1 MEYLLA
7 KYYIKTKKNLKE
19 VAEKIAREETT
30 GNWVGETPPTEL
42 FKKAQAY
49 VRNIEEISKGEGI
62 IEINFPV
69 INLNLSD
76 PFSAIWLFL
85 TGGPVF
91 EYPDY
96 QKVRLL
102 DFELPKVL
110 LKKFPGPKF
119 GIKGTRKIMNLK
131 ENDLII
137 GTIIKPCAGL
147 TPEEVA
153 RKCYEAAVAGVNF
166 IKDDE
171 KMNNPEYCPLKKKVK
186 LVSKALKKAYEET
199 GNKVIYAPHITTRP
213 DKIKDA
219 AKIAIE
225 CGATAL
231 MFNYLAA
238 GFASLQIL
246 AEDKDISVP
255 IYAHSGGRS
264 IFSRVAGQGI
274 DSRVIAKFVRLCGG
288 DYFQIGVIGGYL
300 LGTKKEML
308 EFVKIFREKIDSIKD
323 TVPVVAGG
331 LTALNLIENIKTFG
345 IDIMG
350 LAGTSILNHPLGIKA
365 GVKAFHLAK
374 EAYFK
379 KIPLREYAK
388 EHIELKILL
397 KEENEQ

>member
-1 MEYLLA
+1 MEYISA
-7 KYYIKTKKNLKE
+7 KYYIQTKKNLRE

-30 GNWVGETPPTEL
+30 GNWVGKGKPTKL
-42 FKKAQAY
+42 FKKAQAF
-49 VRNIEEISKGEGI
+49 VKDVKEISPGKGI

-69 INLNLSD
+69 INLNPDDSYT
-76 PFSAIWLFL
+76 AIWLFL

-96 QKVRLL
+96 QKVRLV
-102 DFELPKVL
+102 DFEIPKIL
-110 LKKFPGPKF
+110 LKRFPGPKF

-131 ENDLII
+131 EDDLIL

-153 RKCYEAAVAGVNF
+153 KKCYEAAIGGLNF

-186 LVSKALKKAYEET
+186 LVAKALKNAYEET

-213 DKIKDA
+213 DKIKDL

-225 CGATAL
+225 CGANGL
-231 MFNYLAA
+231 MLNYLSA
-238 GFASLQIL
+238 GFSSLQIL
-246 AEDKDISVP
+246 AEDKNINVP

-264 IFSRVAGQGI
+264 IFSRIPGQGI

-288 DYFQIGVIGGYL
+288 DYFQIGVLGGYL
-300 LGTKKEML
+300 LGTKQEML
-308 EFVKIFREKIDSIKD
+308 EFVRIFREKIENIKD

-331 LTALNLIENIKTFG
+331 LTAVNLVENIKAFG
-345 IDIMG
+345 IDIMA
-350 LAGTSILNHPLGIKA
+350 LAGTSILNHPDGIRA
-365 GVKAFHLAK
+365 GVIAFKQAK

-379 KIPLREYAK
+379 KIPLKEYAK
-388 EHIELKILL
+388 EHRELRLVLEK
-397 KEENEQ
+397 

>member
-1 MEYLLA
+1 MEYILA
-7 KYYIKTKKNLKE
+7 KYYIQTKRNLKE

-30 GNWVGETPPTEL
+30 GNWVGSGKPTKL
-42 FKKAQAY
+42 FRKAQAY
-49 VRNIEEISKGEGI
+49 VKEIQEVGRGKGI
-62 IEINFPV
+62 IEILFPLV
-69 INLNLSD
+69 NLNLDD

-102 DFELPKVL
+102 DFELPKSL

-131 ENDLII
+131 EDDLIL

-147 TPEEVA
+147 TPNEVA
-153 RKCYEAAVAGVNF
+153 KKCYEASAGGVNF

-186 LVSKALKKAYEET
+186 LVAKMLKKAYEET
-199 GNKVIYAPHITTRP
+199 GNKTIYAPHITTRP
-213 DKIKDA
+213 DKIKEM

-225 CGATAL
+225 CGADAV
-231 MFNYLAA
+231 MFNYFAA

-246 AEDKDISVP
+246 AEDKNISVP

-264 IFSRVAGQGI
+264 IFSRVPNQGI
-274 DSRVIAKFVRLCGG
+274 DSRVIAKLVRLCGG
-288 DYFQIGVIGGYL
+288 DYFQIGVVGGYL
-300 LGTKKEML
+300 LGTKEEML
-308 EFVKIFREKIDSIKD
+308 EFVRIFREKIDKVKD

-331 LTALNLIENIKTFG
+331 LTAINIIDNIKAFG
-345 IDIMG
+345 LNIMG
-350 LAGTSILNHPLGIKA
+350 LAGTSILNHPMGIRA
-365 GVKAFHLAK
+365 GVLAFHQAK
-374 EAYFK
+374 DAYFK
-379 KIPLREYAK
+379 GIPLKEYARD
-388 EHIELKILL
+388 HPELRMELEK
-397 KEENEQ
+397 